1 MCCDEGDG
9 SALPPLVAAML
20 AEYRT
25 LNAGRRYDWG
35 GKTENVARGQ
45 AYARWLGPWI
55 LAAVFAGQ
63 DGDWPAA
70 VRGFLP
76 DPVPAGLIVASLAG
90 DGVRLRAGPTPY
102 AIPGATAEVGVLLDS
117 RLDDPTQLEVDAT
130 LTPVEAGGVELVTI
144 TGPADRTISIGPAT
158 ARLGE
163 SAAPARLRLRARSS
177 SRWSVVDDRGGAWF
191 PDGRLHK
198 WDYHGRPMF
207 HGNDLVLEVPA
218 VPLTVTCTR
227 GMEFGTE
234 ETTLTPE
241 PEATTGVELEPAR
254 LYETAARGWY
264 GGDLHVHM
272 NYSGDLVCE
281 PDDAACMQLGEG
293 LHLMNLVA
301 GNLGDARVY
310 DREAFES
317 TVGHDLPWT
326 AEERVARFGVEFRN
340 DLLGHFHV
348 LGPSGRPT
356 RYFTGHAASDHPVD
370 WPPNAVACREFQGLG
385 APVGYTHPVFSPL
398 GDGSAAEAF
407 SYPRS
412 VEARELV
419 ADAALGL
426 VDSVDLLGPND
437 AEGTALLYHHLLNCG
452 LRLAATAGTDVWLS
466 YSRGPLISNPPG
478 WARVYADLRGAPL
491 SVAAFQDA
499 IRAGRTLAT
508 NGPWLELTVDGRR
521 PGDTLHAD
529 PGQPLPVSVRA
540 TGLGITHLDLIGP
553 DGVLARTRSD
563 SGGSG
568 SGGSGDGGLGGEWDG
583 GVSDT
588 GLDESRSGGGGSA
601 GGRSRRGGWDGGL
614 GSRALGQDV
623 RGGGS
628 QGDVGGSAPAGGGR
642 SELEHL
648 AIDAKV
654 EAGGSMW
661 LCAVARGPRHPS
673 VLGPV
678 VFAHTSPVYVEVQG
692 RPVVRATSAR
702 WLLDWLDRLEELV
715 RTHGQ
720 FADDGQRDEVIA
732 VIDQARPFYQAQAAG

>member
-1 MCCDEGDG
+1 MCCDGREG
-9 SALPPLVAAML
+9 AAPAPLVAAML
-20 AEYRT
+20 SEYRT
-25 LNAGRRYDWG
+25 LNAERRHDWG
-35 GKTENVARGQ
+35 GENERVARGQ
-45 AYARWLGPWI
+45 AYARWLGPRI
-55 LAAVFAGQ
+55 LAAVFGGQ

-70 VRGFLP
+70 VRDCLVDPLP
-76 DPVPAGLIVASLAG
+76 TGLIVASLGG

-102 AIPGATAEVGVLLDS
+102 VVPGGTAEVAVLLDS
-117 RLDDPTQLEVDAT
+117 RLDDPTELPVDGT
-130 LTPVEAGGVELVTI
+130 PTPVEAGGVELITV
-144 TGPADRTISIGPAT
+144 TGPADRTVSIGPAT
-158 ARLGE
+158 ASQGE
-163 SAAPARLRLRARSS
+163 PAGPARLRLRARGP

-191 PDGRLHK
+191 PDGRLRK

-207 HGNDLVLEVPA
+207 HGDDLVLEVPA
-218 VPLTVTCTR
+218 VPLRVTCAR

-234 ETTLTPE
+234 ETTITPE
-241 PEATTGVELEPAR
+241 PGATTSVELEPER
-254 LYETAARGWY
+254 RYETSARGWY

-272 NYSGDLVCE
+272 NYSGDLVCG
-281 PDDAACMQLGEG
+281 PDDAACMQVGEG

-301 GNLGDARVY
+301 GNLGHTRVY
-310 DREAFES
+310 DREAFEV
-317 TVGHDLPWT
+317 TVGDDLPWT
-326 AEERVARFGVEFRN
+326 TEDRVARFGVEFRN
-340 DLLGHFHV
+340 DLLGHFHA
-348 LGPSGRPT
+348 LGPAGRPT

-370 WPPNAVACREFQGLG
+370 WPPNADACREFQGLG

-398 GDGSAAEAF
+398 RDGSAAEAF

-491 SVAAFQDA
+491 SVAAFQEA
-499 IRAGRTLAT
+499 IRAGRTLVT
-508 NGPWLELTVDGRR
+508 NGPWLELTADGRR
-521 PGDTLHAD
+521 PGDILQAE
-529 PGQPLPVSVRA
+529 PGQPISVSART
-540 TGLGITHLDLIGP
+540 TGPGVAHLELIGP
-553 DGVLARTRSD
+553 DGVLAH
-563 SGGSG
+563 SGP
-568 SGGSGDGGLGGEWDG
+568 
-583 GVSDT
+583 
-588 GLDESRSGGGGSA
+588 
-601 GGRSRRGGWDGGL
+601 
-614 GSRALGQDV
+614 

-628 QGDVGGSAPAGGGR
+628 GGGTAAGGWDDGLGDNRLDGGLAGGGSHGVVRGSAPDGGMGR
-642 SELEHL
+642 TLDDL
-648 AIDAKV
+648 AIDATV
-654 EAGGSMW
+654 QAGDSMW

-692 RPVVRATSAR
+692 QPVVRAPSAR

-720 FADDGQRDEVIA
+720 FADDGQRDEVVA
-732 VIDQARPFYQAQAAG
+732 VIEQARPYYEAQAAG